1 MITLLKTVDTWV
13 QRILRYIAMT
23 MFSVLSLLLIANIG
37 LRLIND
43 FVQFLLEH
51 EMEGFA
57 NLIQNIITINS
68 FYWFDEVIELSFAA
82 LVFYGAA
89 ALWCAKLHFSVGD
102 WISPR
107 IKNDRLKH
115 FYIKNDR
122 LKHFYK
128 LLILLISATFMAVL
142 FWYSLKLTLKTNQVT
157 TAFQIKQWILYSCIP
172 ISSMIMLIYSIV
184 DVIVATKRF
193 VQGPVKD

>member
-1 MITLLKTVDTWV
+1 MIALIKTVDIWV

-23 MFSVLSLLLIANIG
+23 MFSILGLLLIANIS

-43 FVQFLLEH
+43 FIQFLNRH
-51 EMEGFA
+51 GMETA
-57 NLIQNIITINS
+57 SNLIQSVVTINS

-107 IKNDRLKH
+107 IKNV
-115 FYIKNDR
+115 R

-128 LLILLISATFMAVL
+128 LLILLISATFMAIL

-157 TAFQIKQWILYSCIP
+157 TVFQIKQWILYSCIP

-184 DVIVATKRF
+184 DVIIEAKNF
-193 VQGPVKD
+193 VKGTAVE

>member
-1 MITLLKTVDTWV
+1 MLTLLKTVDIWV

-23 MFSVLSLLLIANIG
+23 MFSVLALLLLANIG

-43 FVQFLLEH
+43 FIQFLFEH
-51 EMEGFA
+51 GIESVA
-57 NLIQNIITINS
+57 NLIQSIITINS

-115 FYIKNDR
+115 FY
-122 LKHFYK
+122 K
-128 LLILLISATFMAVL
+128 LLILLISATFMAIL

-172 ISSMIMLIYSIV
+172 ISSAIMFTYSLV
-184 DVIVATKRF
+184 DVIVAAKRF
-193 VQGPVKD
+193 VKGPVKEV

>member
-115 FYIKNDR
+115 FY
-122 LKHFYK
+122 K

>member
-1 MITLLKTVDTWV
+1 MIHLLKMVDIWV

-23 MFSVLSLLLIANIG
+23 MFTVLAVLLIANIG

-43 FVQFLLEH
+43 FVQFSNEH
-51 EMEGFA
+51 GMEGIA
-57 NLIQNIITINS
+57 NLIQSIVTINS

-107 IKNDRLKH
+107 IKNVRLKH
-115 FYIKNDR
+115 FYT
-122 LKHFYK
+122 
-128 LLILLISATFMAVL
+128 LLILLISAIFMAVL
-142 FWYSLKLTLKTNQVT
+142 FWYSLKLTLRTNQVT

-172 ISSMIMLIYSIV
+172 ISSAIMLTYSIA
-184 DVIVATKRF
+184 DVIIATKRWIRGT
-193 VQGPVKD
+193 VEDS

>member
-1 MITLLKTVDTWV
+1 MIHLLKTLDMWV

-23 MFSVLSLLLIANIG
+23 MFTVLALLLIANIG

-43 FVQFLLEH
+43 FVQFSIEH
-51 EMEGFA
+51 GMEGVA
-57 NLIQNIITINS
+57 NVIQSIVTINS

-107 IKNDRLKH
+107 IQNVRLKH
-115 FYIKNDR
+115 FYT
-122 LKHFYK
+122 
-128 LLILLISATFMAVL
+128 LLILLISAIFMAIL

-172 ISSMIMLIYSIV
+172 ISSAIMLTYSIA
-184 DVIVATKRF
+184 DVIIAAKRW
-193 VQGPVKD
+193 VKGTVEEA